1 MFRETTILCCSEKM
15 KCFICCLGCLVG
27 ESNHAGG
34 AYIVDVAD
42 SKKGGTQGLFYVKGK
57 LTTPARQ
64 VQVIE
69 SQKRALKILREMAN
83 SQ

>member
-1 MFRETTILCCSEKM
+1 M
-15 KCFICCLGCLVG
+15 KCLFSCFGCLVG